1 LGLNPIFAA
10 NMTGFPEV
18 DFDNTENAFQHK
30 STAELKKAR
39 LLFKSFDFPILLKVG
54 PGMAKLAVMMG
65 MKGLIKNTIFAQFCG
80 GETIDESKKAIE
92 NLAASHVG
100 TILDYSV
107 EGEEEEHV
115 FEATAQEILK
125 TIQKAKGNTNIPF
138 SVFKTTGIMASE
150 ALEWASQEIT
160 TNNLDDTNALNV
172 ANNTAWNSGVVR
184 FKQICNAAAEADV
197 RLFVDAEETWLQP
210 AIDLLTQEAM
220 ESHNSQKAIVYNT
233 LQMYRHDRL
242 QHLKAQ
248 VARKKCHYGYKLVRG
263 AYMEKER
270 ERARRMGYVD
280 PIQPNKEATDR
291 DYNLAVTFCLEQAGK
306 VAVCIATHNEES
318 SKLGTDLLRKHNVD
332 AKNWDVSFSQLLGM
346 SDHISFN
353 LAHAGYNVAKYVPYG
368 PVLAVIPYLTRRAQE
383 NSGVAGQMGRE
394 RNLIEAELRRRNAL

>member
-1 LGLNPIFAA
+1 MNPIFAA

-54 PGMAKLAVMMG
+54 PGMAKLAVMLG

-80 GETIDESKKAIE
+80 GETIEESKKAIE

-107 EGEEEEHV
+107 EGEDEESV
-115 FEATAQEILK
+115 FESTASEIVK
-125 TIQKAKGNTNIPF
+125 TIDKAKGNANIPF

-150 ALEWASQEIT
+150 ALEWASKEIVS
-160 TNNLDDTNALNV
+160 NKLDSTQSLNA
-172 ANNTAWNSGVVR
+172 ANNAAWNAGVQR
-184 FKQICNAAAEADV
+184 FKKICAAAFEADV

-220 ESHNSQKAIVYNT
+220 ETHNSQKAIVYNT

-242 QHLKAQ
+242 AHLKEQ
-248 VARKKCHYGYKLVRG
+248 VARQKCHYGYKLVRG

-270 ERARRMGYVD
+270 ERARKMGYAD

-291 DYNLAVTFCLEQAGK
+291 DYNLAVSFCLEQAGK
-306 VAVCIATHNEES
+306 VAVCIATHNEDS
-318 SKLGTDLLRKHNVD
+318 SKLGTELLRKHNLD
-332 AKNWDVSFSQLLGM
+332 IKNWDVSFSQLLGM

-394 RNLIEAELRRRNAL
+394 RSLIETELRRRNALK

>member
-1 LGLNPIFAA
+1 
-10 NMTGFPEV
+10 MTGFPEV

-30 STAELKKAR
+30 TTAELKKAR

-54 PGMAKLAVMMG
+54 PGMAKLAVVLG
-65 MKGLIKNTIFAQFCG
+65 LKGLIKNTIFAQFCG
-80 GETIDESKKAIE
+80 GETIEESKKAIE

-107 EGEEEEHV
+107 EGEEEEAV
-115 FEATAQEILK
+115 FEATAEEILK
-125 TIQKAKGNTNIPF
+125 TIYKAKGNTHIPF

-150 ALEWASQEIT
+150 ALEWASTEIVSR
-160 TNNLDDTNALNV
+160 NLESTGHLTD
-172 ANNTAWNSGVVR
+172 ANNPAWNAGVIR
-184 FKQICNAAAEADV
+184 FQRICAAAAEADV

-210 AIDLLTQEAM
+210 AIDLLTQEVM
-220 ESHNSQKAIVYNT
+220 ELHNTDKAIVYNT

-242 QHLKAQ
+242 SHLKEQ
-248 VARKKCHYGYKLVRG
+248 VARQKCHYGYKLVRG

-270 ERARRMGYVD
+270 ERARKMGYQD

-291 DYNLAVTFCLEQAGK
+291 DYNLAVTFCLENANR
-306 VAVCIATHNEES
+306 VAVCIATHNEAS
-318 SKLGTDLLRKHNVD
+318 SKLGTELLHKHNLD
-332 AKNWDVSFSQLLGM
+332 PKNWNVSFSQLLGM

-353 LAHAGYNVAKYVPYG
+353 LAHAGYNIAKYVPYG

-394 RNLIEAELRRRNAL
+394 RNLIETELRRRNALK